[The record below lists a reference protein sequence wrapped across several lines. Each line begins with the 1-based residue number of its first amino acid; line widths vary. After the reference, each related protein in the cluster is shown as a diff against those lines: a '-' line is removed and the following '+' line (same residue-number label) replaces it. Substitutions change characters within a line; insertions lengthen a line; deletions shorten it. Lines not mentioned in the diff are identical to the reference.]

1 MPVPHNFNRR
11 EFVRSATGALVF
23 ASSLSALKGVG
34 LAAEEPIRIANILDM
49 TGGLNI
55 YSLKQIKAAAMA
67 VEEINAAGGLLGRPI
82 ELLFYDSQSNNQF
95 NSQYMTQAIVRDKAQ
110 VVFGGVTSSARET
123 MRPIARKFKSLL
135 FYNSMYEGGVCD
147 RRHVCVAQV
156 PAQQLQPLVP
166 YVVQEYGKRC
176 YILGADYIYPHT
188 TAKWIQKF
196 TREAGGEDIG
206 VEFFPLDVS
215 NFAPAISRI
224 QAAKPDVVWSVLVG
238 SAHNAFYR
246 QYEASVGKAN
256 IPLASCMFGIGREQT
271 FLSADE
277 GAGIVNATPFHDAL
291 PREAAQKFVRDF
303 KAFSGEDDYVGDYA
317 EYGYRGVHIWAN
329 AVRKAG
335 DASAD
340 AVIEALA
347 GIQFEAPGGLV
358 TVDGQTNHAVMDVHL
373 VRSNRNKGFDHIK
386 TLSQLQPAD
395 TQAVCNL
402 IKSPGDNKQYTL
414 QL

>member
-1 MPVPHNFNRR
+1 MAYTFTRR
-11 EFVRSATGALVF
+11 QFIRSATGALVM
-23 ASSLSALKGVG
+23 SSTLAALKGAG
-34 LAAEEPIRIANILDM
+34 IAAEEPIRVGNILDM

-55 YSLKQIKAAAMA
+55 YSLKQIKATAMA
-67 VEEINAAGGLLGRPI
+67 VEEINAAGGLLGRPV

-95 NSQYMTQAIVRDKAQ
+95 NSQYMTQALVRDKAQ

-123 MRPIARKFKSLL
+123 MRPIARKFGGLL

-147 RRHVCVAQV
+147 RRHVCIAQV
-156 PAQQLQPLVP
+156 PAQQLEPLVP
-166 YVVQEYGKRC
+166 YVVKEYGKRC

-188 TAKWIQKF
+188 TAKWIQKY

-224 QAAKPDVVWSVLVG
+224 QAAKPDVVWSILVG

-277 GAGIVNATPFHDAL
+277 AAGIVNTTAFHDEL
-291 PREAAQKFVRDF
+291 QTEQAQKFVKAF
-303 KAFSGEDDYVGDYA
+303 KAYSGEDDYAGDYA
-317 EYGYRGVHIWAN
+317 EYGYRGVHVWAN
-329 AVRKAG
+329 AVRKAK
-335 DASAD
+335 DASPD
-340 AVIEALA
+340 AVIEALP
-347 GIQFEAPGGLV
+347 GVQFDAPGGLV
-358 TVDGQTNHAVMDVHL
+358 TVDGQTNHAIMDIHL
-373 VRSNRNKGFDHIK
+373 VRSNRNKGFDHIETFK
-386 TLSQLQPAD
+386 QRAPAD
-395 TQAVCNL
+395 TQAVCDLTKN
-402 IKSPGDNKQYTL
+402 PDDNQQYTL